1 MIQMTPGKV
10 LVLVGGLLALLSFG
24 GGLGC
29 GGDCLSAGTDS
40 YGPTSC
46 DDVECCDANA
56 TCLFVPKHT
65 GEWGIEIGAH
75 VTCPSSSNIQT
86 GITEP

>member
-10 LVLVGGLLALLSFG
+10 LVLVGGLLALLWFG

-29 GGDCLSAGTDS
+29 GGDCLSAGTEEF
-40 YGPTSC
+40 GPTSC
-46 DDVECCDANA
+46 DQVECCDANA
-56 TCLFVPKHT
+56 TCRFVPKHT
-65 GEWGIEIGAH
+65 DEYGLDIGAH
-75 VTCPSSSNIQT
+75 VTCPAPSNIQT